1 VAHRL
6 ADDVD
11 AIVITAAEDA
21 AGSVSGVV
29 YANARAG

>member
-1 VAHRL
+1 VVHRL

-11 AIVITAAEDA
+11 PIVITAAEDA

-29 YANARAG
+29 HANPRAG